1 MFRDKPSARKLRRWT
16 IIAAIALGSVI
27 ATLLLGKIPFFHSL
41 HLKAGDL
48 HFLVRGKIP
57 TSNIVIITIDNKSL
71 DHFEE
76 LMMFWHPYYA
86 EAIRAAAEGGAK
98 VLGLDNLFVVGVGK
112 WEPEN
117 DAILMTAVNETA
129 ATMPVICG
137 FMDKMT
143 STQKKWPVPVNMLA
157 ASLNQFGFV
166 NLTSDPDDFIR
177 NQVFEE
183 PTPDGQFNR
192 GMALRVAEKFRGV
205 DAKIENGRLMF
216 AGGAIPILPS
226 FQDLPPGQD
235 PDLVRRTIT
244 INYAGPPGTF
254 PFISLSDF
262 IEASRAGQKD
272 RIRQW
277 VGGKA
282 VLIGPDLFED
292 RHPTPFYTPFS
303 GEKYNTAGIE
313 IHANTL
319 RTLLDGDYLLPV
331 SQPVRML
338 SLMLAAGMTVLV
350 AASLTPAQS
359 AYWLA
364 AAIAAT
370 AVMTH
375 LMFRA
380 GVMISTSELY
390 LAGLISLLSST
401 IFRFLTAEKR
411 GSFFQNAIS
420 VFVGKKF
427 AADISEEQHISLSG
441 SRQLV
446 TILFSDIRGFTAFCE
461 EKDPAVVV
469 DLLNEYMGGM
479 VKVIVNYHGNVNKF
493 IGDGILAIF
502 SDEDGTISGDH
513 ALRAVRCG
521 TEMVQLPG
529 RFRTGVGIHTGFAV
543 VGNVGSQDKME
554 YTVLGDTVNLASRL
568 ESLNKEMK
576 TQLILSEATREL
588 LNGQFETVYLGDVPI
603 RGKTA
608 PLVVH
613 TSAVL
618 RPSRQKPGTLAEKS

>member
-27 ATLLLGKIPFFHSL
+27 ATLLLGKLRFFQL
-41 HLKAGDL
+41 AHLKASDF
-48 HFLVRGKIP
+48 HFLVRGKRP
-57 TSNIVIITIDNKSL
+57 TSNIVVIAIDQKSL
-71 DHFEE
+71 NTFHE
-76 LMMFWHPYYA
+76 LLMFWHPYFA
-86 EAIRAAAEGGAK
+86 EAMKAAAEGGAK
-98 VLGLDNLFVVGVGK
+98 VMGLDWQFTVDIRQY
-112 WEPEN
+112 EPN
-117 DAILMTAVNETA
+117 YDQMLAAAYLETIQK
-129 ATMPVICG
+129 MPVICAYITAMNA
-137 FMDKMT
+137 MDKV
-143 STQKKWPVPVNMLA
+143 WPVPLNIA
-157 ASLNQFGFV
+157 AGAFNQNAFA
-166 NLTSDPDDFIR
+166 NLTTDADNFNR
-177 NQVFEE
+177 NQVLIEN
-183 PTPDGQFNR
+183 PDAKGEFNR
-192 GMALRVAEKFRGV
+192 GLAFRVAEKFRGV
-205 DAKIENGRLMF
+205 DAKVEKGHLMWAGR
-216 AGGAIPILPS
+216 AIPTTPS
-226 FQDLPPGQD
+226 WN
-235 PDLVRRTIT
+235 IT
-244 INYAGPPGTF
+244 INYSGPPRTF
-254 PFISLSDF
+254 LFIPLSDF
-262 IEASRAGQKD
+262 IEAARAGNKEQ
-272 RIRQW
+272 IRKW

-282 VLIGPDLFED
+282 VLLGSDHIED
-292 RHPTPFYTPFS
+292 RHPTPFYDPFS
-303 GEKYNTAGIE
+303 ALESNTAGVE
-313 IHANTL
+313 IQANTL
-319 RTLLDGDYLLPV
+319 RTLLDSDYLLPV
-331 SQPVRML
+331 SQPVRLL
-338 SLMLAAGMTVLV
+338 SLMLAAGMTVLI
-350 AASLTPAQS
+350 AAFLTPAQS

-370 AVMTH
+370 AVLTH
-375 LMFRA
+375 LMFLA

-427 AADISEEQHISLSG
+427 AAEISEQQQISLSG

-461 EKDPAVVV
+461 EKDPALVV

-502 SDEDGTISGDH
+502 SDEDGTVPGDH

-529 RFRTGVGIHTGFAV
+529 RFRTGVGIHTGLAV

-603 RGKTA
+603 RGKTV

-618 RPSRQKPGTLAEKS
+618 RPSRQEPGTLAEKA

>member
-27 ATLLLGKIPFFHSL
+27 ATVLLGKLRFFQL
-41 HLKAGDL
+41 VHLKASDF
-48 HFLVRGKIP
+48 HFLVRGKRP
-57 TSNIVIITIDNKSL
+57 TSNVVVIAIDQKTLNAF
-71 DHFEE
+71 HE
-76 LMMFWHPYYA
+76 LLMFWHPYFA
-86 EAIRAAAEGGAK
+86 EAMKAAAEGGAK
-98 VLGLDNLFVVGVGK
+98 VMGLDWQFTVDVRQY
-112 WEPEN
+112 EPN
-117 DAILMTAVNETA
+117 YDQMLAAAYIET
-129 ATMPVICG
+129 TQKMPVICAYITD
-137 FMDKMT
+137 MNAKDRV
-143 STQKKWPVPVNMLA
+143 WPVPLNMA
-157 ASLNQFGFV
+157 AGAFNQNAFA
-166 NLTSDPDDFIR
+166 NLTADADDFIR
-177 NQVFEE
+177 NQELFED
-183 PTPDGQFNR
+183 PDDKGEFNR
-192 GMALRVAEKFRGV
+192 ALAFRVAEKFRGV
-205 DAKIENGRLMF
+205 DAKIENGRLMW
-216 AGGAIPILPS
+216 AGRAIPTTP
-226 FQDLPPGQD
+226 F
-235 PDLVRRTIT
+235 RTIT
-244 INYAGPPGTF
+244 INYSGPPRTF

-262 IEASRAGQKD
+262 IEAARAGNKEQ
-272 RIRQW
+272 IRKW
-277 VGGKA
+277 VDGKA
-282 VLIGPDLFED
+282 VFLGSDHVED
-292 RHPTPFYTPFS
+292 RHATPFYNPFAARES
-303 GEKYNTAGIE
+303 NTAGVE
-313 IHANTL
+313 IQANTL
-319 RTLLDGDYLLPV
+319 RTVLDGDYIVPV
-331 SQPVRML
+331 PGPVRVL
-338 SLMLAAGMTVLV
+338 SLMLAAGITASV
-350 AASLTPAQS
+350 AASLTPAQT
-359 AYWLA
+359 AYWLVA
-364 AAIAAT
+364 SIAAT
-370 AVMTH
+370 AVLTH
-375 LMFRA
+375 LMFLA

-390 LAGLISLLSST
+390 LAGLISLLSAT

-427 AADISEEQHISLSG
+427 AATISEEQRISLSG

-461 EKDPAVVV
+461 EKDPALVV

-479 VKVIVNYHGNVNKF
+479 VKIIVSYHGNVNKF

-502 SDEDGTISGDH
+502 SDEDGTVPGDH

-603 RGKTA
+603 RGKTV

-618 RPSRQKPGTLAEKS
+618 RPSRQEPGTLAEKS

>member
-1 MFRDKPSARKLRRWT
+1 MFTGKLSARKIKRWT

-27 ATLLLGKIPFFHSL
+27 ATLLLGNIRLFQML
-41 HLKAGDL
+41 HLKASDL
-48 HFLVRGKIP
+48 HFLLRGKRP
-57 TSNIVIITIDNKSL
+57 TSNIVVIAVDKRSL
-71 DHFEE
+71 ENFHE

-98 VLGLDNLFVVGVGK
+98 VMGVDIQFVVDVKK

-117 DAILMTAVNETA
+117 DGLLVQAVAETA
-129 ATMPVICG
+129 ATMPVI
-137 FMDKMT
+137 FATVFSMT
-143 STQKKWPVPVNMLA
+143 STQEKWWVPVNIFSAAYRRNALA
-157 ASLNQFGFV
+157 
-166 NLTSDPDDFIR
+166 NLTADPDDFIR
-177 NQVFEE
+177 KQELIEE
-183 PTPDGQFNR
+183 PGPDGEYFR
-192 GMALRVAEKFRGV
+192 GFAFRIAEVFRGV
-205 DAKIENGRLMF
+205 DSKIENGRLTLD
-216 AGGAIPILPS
+216 GRAIPS
-226 FQDLPPGQD
+226 
-235 PDLVRRTIT
+235 RTIT
-244 INYAGPPGTF
+244 INYAGPPRTF

-262 IEASRAGQKD
+262 IAAARAGKKD
-272 RIRQW
+272 QIRQW

-282 VLIGPDLFED
+282 VLLGPDIIDD
-292 RHPTPFYTPFS
+292 RHATPFYTSFCTQC
-303 GEKYNTAGIE
+303 NTAGVE

-331 SQPVRML
+331 SPLVRML
-338 SLMLAAGMTVLV
+338 AMMMAAGITAFV
-350 AASLTPAQS
+350 AASMTPAQ
-359 AYWLA
+359 AGGWLA
-364 AAIAAT
+364 MTAAAT
-370 AVMTH
+370 AALTH
-375 LMFRA
+375 LTFRA
-380 GVMISTSELY
+380 GLMISTSELY
-390 LAGLISLLSST
+390 LAGSISLLSSS
-401 IFRFLTAEKR
+401 IYRFLTAEKR

-427 AADISEEQHISLSG
+427 AATISEEQRISLSG

-461 EKDPAVVV
+461 EKDPALVV

-479 VKVIVNYHGNVNKF
+479 VKIIVSYHGNVNKF

-502 SDEDGTISGDH
+502 SDEDGTIPGDH
-513 ALRAVRCG
+513 AVRAVRCG
-521 TEMVQLPG
+521 TEMAQLPG
-529 RFRTGVGIHTGFAV
+529 RFKTGVGIHTGFAV

-603 RGKTA
+603 RGKTV

-613 TSAVL
+613 TAAVL
-618 RPSRQKPGTLAEKS
+618 RAPKEESGTLAEKS